1 MQIKESTFPLRNLS
15 RETRKNRLLPIRIK
29 IQLLRR
35 GTKMIRNLPKKLRL
49 NTPLIRGS
57 GAVKYGMLNVDR
69 LIGEFVRFDHAQSAD
84 HSNDQSAFCL
94 LRVFVDLDLAA
105 FNGRIFVFVAGS
117 AFEY

>member
-1 MQIKESTFPLRNLS
+1 
-15 RETRKNRLLPIRIK
+15 
-29 IQLLRR
+29 
-35 GTKMIRNLPKKLRL
+35 MIRNLPKKLRL